1 MILSDIRNYMQGH
14 GQASLA
20 DISLHFDSEPDA
32 VRGMLD
38 IWIKKGK
45 LHRRSATRS
54 CGTSCSQCDTATTE
68 IYVWESNVLS
78 LELPLPAGCNNKDT
92 Y

>member
-1 MILSDIRNYMQGH
+1 MILSDIRNYMQQH

-20 DISLHFDSEPDA
+20 DIALHFDSDPAA

-45 LHRRSATRS
+45 LHCRTATSS
-54 CGTSCSQCDTATTE
+54 CGTSCSQCDTAATE
-68 IYVWESNVLS
+68 IYVWETNDFSIELS
-78 LELPLPAGCNNKDT
+78 LPAGCDK
-92 Y
+92 

>member
-1 MILSDIRNYMQGH
+1 MILSDLRNYMQDH

-20 DISLHFDSEPDA
+20 DIALHFDSEPDA

-45 LHRRSATRS
+45 LHRRSATSS
-54 CGTSCSQCDTATTE
+54 CGT
-68 IYVWESNVLS
+68 N
-78 LELPLPAGCNNKDT
+78 GCNNKDN
-92 Y
+92 